1 MKKHVLGR
9 VLLVEDDEDLASLYA
24 TSLISSDFD
33 VRIARDGEA
42 AVQLALEG
50 IPNIILLDL
59 MLPKMGGLT
68 VLKILKTRPET
79 KDIPVVVLTVYPNPE
94 YKDTALRDG
103 AAKYILKT
111 EATPQVVVSTVKEV
125 LGIEGKAENR

>member
-1 MKKHVLGR
+1 M
-9 VLLVEDDEDLASLYA
+9 VEDDEDLAALYA
-24 TSLISSDFD
+24 ASLVHGGFD
-33 VRIARDGEA
+33 VRVAKDGES

-50 IPNIILLDL
+50 APNIVLLDL
-59 MLPKMGGLT
+59 MLPKIGGLS

-94 YKDTALRDG
+94 YKETAIRDG

-111 EATPQVVVSTVKEV
+111 EATPQVVLETVKEV
-125 LGIEGKAENR
+125 LGIEDYPKNR

>member
-9 VLLVEDDEDLASLYA
+9 VLLVEDDQDLAAIYA
-24 TSLISSDFD
+24 ATLRSGGFD
-33 VRIARDGEA
+33 VRTVRDGEGA
-42 AVQLALEG
+42 IELALEG
-50 IPNIILLDL
+50 APNIVLLDL
-59 MLPKMGGLT
+59 MLPKIGGLS

-111 EATPQVVVSTVKEV
+111 EATPQVVLSTVKEV
-125 LGIEGKAENR
+125 LGIEENTKNR